1 MDVLLLSVIG
11 FFAGSLMFSL
21 WIGQRALRR
30 DIRGVGDGNPGA
42 FNLIATNKA
51 WGALGAVLDAL
62 KGCIPVAIAKW
73 GLMLGGA
80 ALVPIALAPIL
91 GHAFSPWLRFKGG
104 KAVAVTFGVW
114 TGLTVWEAPTL
125 MGILLGLW
133 FSIVVGSGWAVML
146 MMGCLLAY
154 YLLTYPDP
162 TYIVILLLNAA
173 LLAYKYR
180 ADLRVPLDLR
190 PSVKGLF
197 WRGVSNKT

>member
-1 MDVLLLSVIG
+1 VLIILLILIG

-21 WIGQRALRR
+21 WIGQWALKR
-30 DIRGVGDGNPGA
+30 DIRSVGDGNPGA

-62 KGCIPVAIAKW
+62 KGCIIVGVAKW
-73 GLMLGGA
+73 GLMIGGA
-80 ALVPIALAPIL
+80 ALIPIALAPIF
-91 GHAFSPWLRFKGG
+91 GHAFSPWLRFRGG

-114 TGLTVWEAPTL
+114 TGLTIWEAPTI
-125 MGILLGLW
+125 MGILLGVW

-154 YLLTYPDP
+154 YLLTNPDP
-162 TYIVILLLNAA
+162 TLIAILLLNAV

-180 ADLRVPLDLR
+180 ADLRQPLDLR
-190 PSVKGLF
+190 PAVKRLI
-197 WRGVSNKT
+197 WKHS